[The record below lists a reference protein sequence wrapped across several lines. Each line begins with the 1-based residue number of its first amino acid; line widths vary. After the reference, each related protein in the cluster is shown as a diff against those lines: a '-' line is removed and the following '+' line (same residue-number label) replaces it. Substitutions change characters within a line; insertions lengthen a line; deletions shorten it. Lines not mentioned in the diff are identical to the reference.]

1 MCSTTASPSDL
12 GLTDKNH
19 ACSCG
24 TGGHSHDTSANPD
37 STSTGNLVREQFTVT
52 GMTCTHCVSS
62 VTEEVT
68 AIDGVESVSVDLNVG
83 GPSTVMV
90 VSRTPIA
97 TEDVRAAVTEAGY
110 ELVTA

>member
-1 MCSTTASPSDL
+1 MCSTTISSNDL
-12 GLTDKNH
+12 GLSDKNH

-24 TGGHSHDTSANPD
+24 TGGHSHDISASSD
-37 STSTGNLVREQFTVT
+37 SAADSGLIREHFTVT
-52 GMTCTHCVSS
+52 GMTCNHCVSS

-90 VSRTPIA
+90 VSRIPIA
-97 TEDVRAAVTEAGY
+97 TDDVRAAVTEAGY

>member
-1 MCSTTASPSDL
+1 MCSTATGSNDL

-24 TGGHSHDTSANPD
+24 TGGHSHDAQISSAIPAD
-37 STSTGNLVREQFTVT
+37 SGLVREHYVVQ
-52 GMTCTHCVSS
+52 GMTCSHCVAS

-68 AIDGVESVSVDLNVG
+68 AIDGVESVSVDLNAG
-83 GPSTVMV
+83 GPSNVTV
-90 VSRTPIA
+90 VSSKPIA
-97 TEDVRAAVTEAGY
+97 VNDVRAAVTEAGY